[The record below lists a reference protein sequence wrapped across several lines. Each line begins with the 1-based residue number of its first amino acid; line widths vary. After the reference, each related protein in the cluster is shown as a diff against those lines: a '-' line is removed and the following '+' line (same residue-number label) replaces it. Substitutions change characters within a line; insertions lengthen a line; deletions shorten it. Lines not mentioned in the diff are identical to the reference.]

1 MYDNTCRFLAEQ
13 FSADFASWLM
23 GQAVPMTELKP
34 SELSLEPIRA
44 DALILLES
52 DDSILHL
59 EFQTLPKTTIPFR
72 MLDYRVRSYR
82 KYPNKTMRQVVIYLK
97 QTGSEL
103 VHQTHFTMER
113 THHEFEVIR
122 LWEQPASVF
131 LQYPGLIPFAVLGET
146 ADVESTLREAVQ
158 RVDEITDPVVKS
170 NLMAASG
177 ILAGLR
183 LEDEIIERVLRRDI
197 MMESSFYRSI
207 VRDAQ
212 KEEKREIA
220 LNFLREGFP
229 IDSVARGTGLS
240 IEEVQQLQQQ
250 LNEVPQL

>member
-1 MYDNTCRFLAEQ
+1 
-13 FSADFASWLM
+13 
-23 GQAVPMTELKP
+23 MTELKP

-146 ADVESTLREAVQ
+146 ADVESTLREA
-158 RVDEITDPVVKS
+158 I
-170 NLMAASG
+170 A
-177 ILAGLR
+177 
-183 LEDEIIERVLRRDI
+183 
-197 MMESSFYRSI
+197 RSI
-207 VRDAQ
+207 
-212 KEEKREIA
+212 E
-220 LNFLREGFP
+220 L
-229 IDSVARGTGLS
+229 
-240 IEEVQQLQQQ
+240 
-250 LNEVPQL
+250 